1 MWITISHARIHI
13 KHKIEPG
20 KGRVELTANH
30 MDLESN
36 QSDQSISLVNNTCR
50 SWTNAMS
57 FACLCAIMCENVVDS

>member
-1 MWITISHARIHI
+1 MWITTSHARIHI

-36 QSDQSISLVNNTCR
+36 QSDQSISLVNNTYR
-50 SWTNAMS
+50 SWTMPMS
-57 FACLCAIMCENVVDS
+57 FACLCAIMCENVDS

>member
-1 MWITISHARIHI
+1 MWITISHARIHS

-20 KGRVELTANH
+20 KGGVGVTANH

-50 SWTNAMS
+50 SWTMQ
-57 FACLCAIMCENVVDS
+57 CLLLAFCAIMCENVDS